1 MNLNKQNLHQNVK
14 FDGDI
19 MTKPLLILV
28 AGGSASGKSTVVQEI
43 LDKAG
48 IDEVLIIKHDD
59 YYLDQ
64 SDLPLQV
71 RYLTNYDHPSSLD
84 NKLLYEHLT
93 KLLNGESIDKPV
105 YDFVM
110 HTRSQEIEHISS
122 KPIIIVEGIL
132 ILENEKIREL
142 SNMNLFVELDD
153 DTRFI
158 RRMLRDMSERGRTLE
173 SIIQQYEKTVKPMFH
188 KYIKPTKRFAD
199 VIIPND
205 RRHDIAVDLI
215 VTKINQFIGGRL

>member
-1 MNLNKQNLHQNVK
+1 MPDIGDKTVK
-14 FDGDI
+14 R
-19 MTKPLLILV
+19 PLLILV

-48 IDEVLIIKHDD
+48 LDDVLIIKHDD

-64 SDLPLQV
+64 SNLPLEV

-84 NKLLYEHLT
+84 NELLFEHLT
-93 KLLNGESIDKPV
+93 QLLQGKSIDKPT
-105 YDFVM
+105 YDFVN
-110 HTRSQEIEHISS
+110 HTRSTIVEHVDP

-132 ILENEKIREL
+132 ILENEKIRGL
-142 SNMNLFVELDD
+142 SNINLFVELDD

-158 RRMLRDMSERGRTLE
+158 RRLLRDMRERGRTLE
-173 SIIQQYEKTVKPMFH
+173 SIITQYESTVKPMFH
-188 KYIKPTKRFAD
+188 KHIKPTKRYAD

-205 RRHDIAVDLI
+205 RKHDIAVDLI
-215 VTKINQFIGGRL
+215 VTKIKQIIGDRV

>member
-1 MNLNKQNLHQNVK
+1 MN
-14 FDGDI
+14 
-19 MTKPLLILV
+19 KPLLILV

-43 LDKAG
+43 LEKAG

-64 SDLPLQV
+64 SNLPLEV
-71 RYLTNYDHPSSLD
+71 RYQTNYDHPSSLD
-84 NKLLYEHLT
+84 NDLLYAHLKKLLE
-93 KLLNGESIDKPV
+93 GESIDKPV

-110 HTRSQEIEHISS
+110 HTRSKQIEHISS

-132 ILENEKIREL
+132 ILENEKIRDL

-158 RRMLRDMSERGRTLE
+158 RRMLRDMSERGRSLE
-173 SIIQQYEKTVKPMFH
+173 SIILQYEKTVKPMFH

-215 VTKINQFIGGRL
+215 VTKINQFTGGRL